1 MKNFKTSFRAMLADE
16 DGQGAVEYAL
26 IVTLVAIAAIASLK
40 LLGGKVSNV
49 LSNAAAALS

>member
-1 MKNFKTSFRAMLADE
+1 MLADE